1 MATFFAP
8 TPQYKAPTFQE
19 LAAPLEIYRQAYN
32 SMEEKYDAQKEKA
45 AMLQAMLGT
54 DPDNELSQY
63 MADYN
68 ALMDQTARG
77 FSNGSLPYAQLYSNY
92 QKLRDIWNDKGLKAT
107 AAIDSYTKYREAKSK
122 VPGAIGPE
130 YTLTDFLKRGST
142 LPYTFFNP
150 EDIYKAGAL
159 IGAAYA
165 QQRGPRN
172 GRAID
177 NGRWVDEYGPTNE
190 EISGAFSDSNNPFY
204 ADASNIMK
212 QYGMDGLDENSRN
225 VFMNA
230 YQRGLAS
237 AQKFAVSNNV
247 DYVTRKQR
255 ISNARASS
263 AGTRAVQYA
272 DIDINNL
279 PDGYQIVNTFK
290 TPPNTVV
297 INQTGTKNYILYDTI
312 HHTYQ
317 VMPLSK
323 LPLLKP
329 DNEDKEE
336 SEASENAYFYERNNS
351 IVKDANGN
359 PHRVL
364 YSQKLKKFGYLDG
377 SKFYPLKKE
386 FTDKHGYALSS
397 NRYTPSNYNE
407 VAETPSIN
415 S

>member
-8 TPQYKAPTFQE
+8 TPQYKAPSFQE

-107 AAIDSYTKYREAKSK
+107 AAIDAYTKYREAKSK
-122 VPGAIGPE
+122 TPGAIGPE
-130 YTLTDFLKRGST
+130 YSLTDFLKNPQRA
-142 LPYTFFNP
+142 YTFFNP

-159 IGAAYA
+159 TGSAYA

-177 NGRWVDEYGPTNE
+177 NGRWIDEYGPTNE
-190 EISGAFSDSNNPFY
+190 EISGAFSDNNNPFF
-204 ADASNIMK
+204 ADASNIMQ
-212 QYGMDGLDENSRN
+212 QYGMDRLDENSRN
-225 VFMNA
+225 IFMNA

-247 DYVTRKQR
+247 DYITKQQQIANNRAAAADNRQTKAEERQAR
-255 ISNARASS
+255 IQLAYSPDGAKYDQKVGITKDGHEILLNQLL
-263 AGTRAVQYA
+263 AGTSDCY
-272 DIDINNL
+272 
-279 PDGYQIVNTFK
+279 GYRENGYWMPV
-290 TPPNTVV
+290 
-297 INQTGTKNYILYDTI
+297 TKGYVFGSD
-312 HHTYQ
+312 
-317 VMPLSK
+317 V
-323 LPLLKP
+323 
-329 DNEDKEE
+329 
-336 SEASENAYFYERNNS
+336 ASESGGAYQTQRPVAS
-351 IVKDANGN
+351 DTSAVPDTK
-359 PHRVL
+359 
-364 YSQKLKKFGYLDG
+364 QKHKF
-377 SKFYPLKKE
+377 
-386 FTDKHGYALSS
+386 
-397 NRYTPSNYNE
+397 
-407 VAETPSIN
+407 
-415 S
+415 

>member
-107 AAIDSYTKYREAKSK
+107 AAIDAYTKYREAKSK

-130 YTLTDFLKRGST
+130 YTLTDFLKHGST

-159 IGAAYA
+159 TGAAYA

-190 EISGAFSDSNNPFY
+190 EISGAFSDNNNPF
-204 ADASNIMK
+204 
-212 QYGMDGLDENSRN
+212 
-225 VFMNA
+225 
-230 YQRGLAS
+230 
-237 AQKFAVSNNV
+237 
-247 DYVTRKQR
+247 
-255 ISNARASS
+255 
-263 AGTRAVQYA
+263 
-272 DIDINNL
+272 
-279 PDGYQIVNTFK
+279 
-290 TPPNTVV
+290 
-297 INQTGTKNYILYDTI
+297 
-312 HHTYQ
+312 
-317 VMPLSK
+317 
-323 LPLLKP
+323 
-329 DNEDKEE
+329 
-336 SEASENAYFYERNNS
+336 
-351 IVKDANGN
+351 
-359 PHRVL
+359 
-364 YSQKLKKFGYLDG
+364 
-377 SKFYPLKKE
+377 
-386 FTDKHGYALSS
+386 
-397 NRYTPSNYNE
+397 
-407 VAETPSIN
+407 
-415 S
+415 

>member
-92 QKLRDIWNDKGLKAT
+92 QKLRNIWNDKGLKAT
-107 AAIDSYTKYREAKSK
+107 AAIDAYTKYREAKSK

-130 YTLTDFLKRGST
+130 YSLTDFLKNPQRA
-142 LPYTFFNP
+142 YTFFNP

-159 IGAAYA
+159 SGAAYA

-190 EISGAFSDSNNPFY
+190 EISGAFSDNNNPFY
-204 ADASNIMK
+204 ADASNIMQ
-212 QYGMDGLDENSRN
+212 QYGIDGMDENSRN

-237 AQKFAVSNNV
+237 AQKVAVSNNV
-247 DYVTRKQR
+247 DYLTRYQRYQMAKQEKAEKKQDRLENMYNEALSKRPPKIDTSTGVAINVTKL
-255 ISNARASS
+255 NDHNP
-263 AGTRAVQYA
+263 YK
-272 DIDINNL
+272 
-279 PDGYQIVNTFK
+279 PDGSSKEYPIYSWDWGTSTEPHYSYGYFDDGGEFHFIDEKALVRKGGKSKEPK
-290 TPPNTVV
+290 TLSALF
-297 INQTGTKNYILYDTI
+297 GESDT
-312 HHTYQ
+312 T
-317 VMPLSK
+317 
-323 LPLLKP
+323 
-329 DNEDKEE
+329 
-336 SEASENAYFYERNNS
+336 
-351 IVKDANGN
+351 NG
-359 PHRVL
+359 PTAGEL
-364 YSQKLKKFGYLDG
+364 
-377 SKFYPLKKE
+377 E
-386 FTDKHGYALSS
+386 
-397 NRYTPSNYNE
+397 
-407 VAETPSIN
+407 
-415 S
+415 

>member
-8 TPQYKAPTFQE
+8 TPQYKAPSFQE

-107 AAIDSYTKYREAKSK
+107 AAIDAYTKYREAKSK
-122 VPGAIGPE
+122 TPGAIGPE
-130 YTLTDFLKRGST
+130 YSLTDFLKNPQRA
-142 LPYTFFNP
+142 YTFFNP

-159 IGAAYA
+159 TGSAYA

-177 NGRWVDEYGPTNE
+177 NGRWIDEYGPTNE

-204 ADASNIMK
+204 ADASNIMQ
-212 QYGMDGLDENSRN
+212 QYGMDGMDENSRN

-247 DYVTRKQR
+247 DYLTKYQRYQMAKQDR
-255 ISNARASS
+255 AEKKQGRLENMWKEAIEKNPPKKDSKRVVKRSGYKKYYPEGSNEGYDIYSWNW
-263 AGTRAVQYA
+263 GTETE
-272 DIDINNL
+272 
-279 PDGYQIVNTFK
+279 PHW
-290 TPPNTVV
+290 TP
-297 INQTGTKNYILYDTI
+297 IYFDAEGNYY
-312 HHTYQ
+312 
-317 VMPLSK
+317 
-323 LPLLKP
+323 LLDEKALEKVGG
-329 DNEDKEE
+329 NSEE
-336 SEASENAYFYERNNS
+336 SESG
-351 IVKDANGN
+351 GN
-359 PHRVL
+359 PFKVEWPVEND
-364 YSQKLKKFGYLDG
+364 SV
-377 SKFYPLKKE
+377 P
-386 FTDKHGYALSS
+386 T
-397 NRYTPSNYNE
+397 T
-407 VAETPSIN
+407 
-415 S
+415 

>member
-8 TPQYKAPTFQE
+8 TPQYKAPSFQE

-107 AAIDSYTKYREAKSK
+107 AAIDAYTKYREAKSK
-122 VPGAIGPE
+122 TPGAIGPE
-130 YTLTDFLKRGST
+130 YTLTDFLKNPQRA
-142 LPYTFFNP
+142 YTFFNP

-159 IGAAYA
+159 IGSAYA

-190 EISGAFSDSNNPFY
+190 EISGAFSDNNNPFY
-204 ADASNIMK
+204 ADASNIMQ
-212 QYGMDGLDENSRN
+212 QYGMDGMDENSRN
-225 VFMNA
+225 IFMNA

-237 AQKFAVSNNV
+237 AQKLVTSSNV
-247 DYVTRKQR
+247 DYVTRQQR

-263 AGTRAVQYA
+263 AGIVSPQYA

-279 PDGYQIVNTFK
+279 PEGYQIVNTFK
-290 TPPNTVV
+290 TPPDNVV
-297 INQTGTKNYILYDTI
+297 INQTGTKNYIMYDTVN
-312 HHTYQ
+312 HTYQ
-317 VMPLSK
+317 VMPQSK
-323 LPLLKP
+323 LQLKTQK
-329 DNEDKEE
+329 DETENETEPT
-336 SEASENAYFYERNNS
+336 ENAYFFERNNS
-351 IVKDANGN
+351 VVKDANGN

-364 YSQKLKKFGYLDG
+364 YSQKFKNFGYLVG
-377 SKFYPLKKE
+377 NKFYIFEKD
-386 FTDKHGYALSS
+386 FSDKQGYALSS
-397 NRYTPSNYNE
+397 NKYTIPSSSN
-407 VAETPSIN
+407 TPN
-415 S
+415 